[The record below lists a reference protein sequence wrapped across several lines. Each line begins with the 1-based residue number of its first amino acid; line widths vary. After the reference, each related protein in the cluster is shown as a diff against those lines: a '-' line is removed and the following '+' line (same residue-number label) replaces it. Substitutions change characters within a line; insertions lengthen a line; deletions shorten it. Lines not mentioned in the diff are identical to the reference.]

1 MADPW
6 NNATSYSPGATVS
19 YNGLIYYRSQYP
31 PTPTSGT
38 PPNVEMGT
46 DDKGDPIRSWTML
59 VGGYSYYQPKFNTT
73 YFRLVQPPIDPETGL
88 FEFQYS
94 GDQFEATNAYAP
106 IGDPIAFTYGKTV
119 EVDQFKAN
127 TAPTP
132 DSPVCPAES
141 CGVGMQQFAETGQ
154 ILIGADS
161 TPDPDN
167 DRKYYI
173 YVTFNHPLYFRRTI
187 TVTTVVQKTVVDT
200 ESPTPVVVTYIATQ
214 TPYTPTDKNYCSY
227 TFLTGDYFVPA
238 NAAFDIIVP
247 EQVITPT
254 GGTTY
259 EFFSRFVSDV
269 TPND

>member
-1 MADPW
+1 
-6 NNATSYSPGATVS
+6 
-19 YNGLIYYRSQYP
+19 
-31 PTPTSGT
+31 
-38 PPNVEMGT
+38 
-46 DDKGDPIRSWTML
+46 ML